1 MELHERAKK
10 RRLELRLSQE
20 EVAKRMG
27 LSHRVSIYNIERGR
41 PITQKTIVKLAK
53 ALDTTP
59 AYLMG
64 WDNNDNDQN
73 FIIPKRYKDH
83 FQQWNEEFACEMFSE
98 EEMKD
103 LINYAKFL
111 ISKRKDK

>member
-10 RRLELRLSQE
+10 RRLELGLSQE
-20 EVAKRMG
+20 EVARRMG
-27 LSHRVSIYNIERGR
+27 LKSRSSIYSIESGR
-41 PITQKTIVKLAK
+41 PITQKIIVRLAK
-53 ALDTTP
+53 ALQTTP

-64 WDNNDNDQN
+64 WDTDENQN
-73 FIIPKRYKDH
+73 FIVPERYKAH
-83 FQQWNEEFACEMFSE
+83 FQQWNEEFAYETFTD

-111 ISKRKDK
+111 ISQRKDK